1 MARHPVDRQD
11 TVDRIVA
18 QWHDVRPDLDPSGKE
33 ITGRLIRLADVV
45 HRRNA
50 DVFTPLG
57 LNGAQYGVLAGLRR
71 SGDPFELTPT
81 DLAKAQMMTS
91 GGMTPVIDK
100 LENAGLVVRRPNP
113 EDRRGRLVALSPAG
127 LALIDRAMEA
137 HAAEEQACV
146 GGLTKKERGELAD
159 LLRKLSLSIDEN

>member
-1 MARHPVDRQD
+1 MSRDATDRED

-18 QWHDVRPDLDPSGKE
+18 QWHEVRPDLDPSGKE
-33 ITGRLIRLADVV
+33 ITGRLIRLADEI

-50 DVFTPLG
+50 DVFSPLG

-71 SGDPFELTPT
+71 AGKPYELTPT
-81 DLAKAQMMTS
+81 DLARAQMMTS
-91 GGMTPVIDK
+91 GGMTPVIDH
-100 LENAGLVVRRPNP
+100 LESAGLVVRRPNP

-137 HAAEEQACV
+137 HATEEQSCV
-146 GGLTKKERGELAD
+146 DGLTKKERGELAD
-159 LLRKLSLSIDEN
+159 LLRRLSLSIDED